1 MLSGFLFKP
10 NQDGNLLWFDSWECC
25 SCSWSYSKE
34 CQVSSVFDGKITVS
48 LVFSFY
54 SAVVNLLKSIQLHFM
69 QIQILSIWK
78 SCTYFLFSS

>member
-10 NQDGNLLWFDSWECC
+10 NQDGNLLWFDAGSAAAAPGVTAKNAR
-25 SCSWSYSKE
+25 YL
-34 CQVSSVFDGKITVS
+34 VFDGKITVS
-48 LVFSFY
+48 LSFSFY

>member
-1 MLSGFLFKP
+1 M
-10 NQDGNLLWFDSWECC
+10 
-25 SCSWSYSKE
+25 
-34 CQVSSVFDGKITVS
+34 FDGKITVS

-78 SCTYFLFSS
+78 SCTYFYFLPKLYEIFFFLKHLNVHTKMIF